1 MTLLSSNL
9 LSQHLTLSAHFTTRH
24 GGISLSPYGT
34 LNLAFHVGDNPK
46 NTLENHGI
54 LADILGY
61 DLKTLI
67 HMRQIHSN
75 NIIIVNSTM
84 NFDTPPQCDALI
96 TNRIDVPLMVMSAD
110 CTPILLYDPVNH
122 AIGAVHAG
130 RSGALNRILPMTIE
144 AMEKHY
150 GTTVSDIQIVLGPSI
165 HQCCYSINENI
176 ALEVQEK
183 GYEETLIRSGE
194 NVSLDV
200 NAILHMQ
207 LKALGVTSVQIE
219 TINQCTACNSHDFFS
234 YRADAQ
240 HTGRIAGVIFLRPL
254 PS

>member
-1 MTLLSSNL
+1 MTLLSSHL
-9 LSQHLTLSAHFTTRH
+9 LSQYVTLSAHFTTRH

-46 NTLENHGI
+46 NTLENHRI

-61 DLKTLI
+61 DPKTLI

-130 RSGALNRILPMTIE
+130 RAGALNRILPMTIE
-144 AMEKHY
+144 AMEKNY

-165 HQCCYSINENI
+165 HQCCYAINENI

-207 LKALGVTSVQIE
+207 LKALGVTSQQIE